1 MTPRLIT
8 AITLLAFIPPLL
20 AQAPPD
26 AIAAFN
32 TYAALTESRLAQQYQ
47 SPSTFLANL
56 SGPQAITR
64 LQHGNLIIEQLTPP
78 IIPGALLHHWRG
90 TAFIPGAT
98 VAQLDHLLRDIPAYP
113 QHFTP
118 QITQAH
124 ILSQQPG
131 HLQASM
137 RVVQHHILTVAL
149 DTTYD
154 ITFAHL
160 DPQHAFSLSRSTH
173 IAEIASPNTGNEH
186 ALPSSDDHGF
196 LWRLNTYWS
205 YEERDGG
212 LTMQVESISLTR
224 SIPRGLAW
232 AIQPYTESIPRE
244 SLEFTLHS
252 TLNALHP

>member
-8 AITLLAFIPPLL
+8 VITLLACTPPLL

-32 TYAALTESRLAQQYQ
+32 TYAALTESRLGQQHQ
-47 SPSTFLANL
+47 FPASFLANL
-56 SGPQAITR
+56 SGPQAIAR

-78 IIPGALLHHWRG
+78 TVPGALLHHWRG
-90 TAFIPGAT
+90 TAFVPGAT
-98 VAQLDHLLRDIPAYP
+98 VAQLDHLLRDIPVYP
-113 QHFTP
+113 EHFAP

-124 ILSQQPG
+124 ILSQKPD

-137 RVVQHHILTVAL
+137 RVLQHHILTVAL

-173 IAEIASPNTGNEH
+173 IVEIASPKTPNEH
-186 ALPSSDDHGF
+186 ALPSANDHGF

-212 LTMQVESISLTR
+212 LYIQVESISLTR